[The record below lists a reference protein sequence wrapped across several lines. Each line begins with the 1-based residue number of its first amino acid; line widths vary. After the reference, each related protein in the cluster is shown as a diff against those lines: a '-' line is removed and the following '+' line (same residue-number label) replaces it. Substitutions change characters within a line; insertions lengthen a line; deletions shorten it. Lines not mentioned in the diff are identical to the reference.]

1 MIDVHAA
8 HHAEA
13 LPATG
18 GAHIIDGKRT
28 SELIRK
34 EIAVEAAAIKSKY
47 GKVCPKT
54 FLRGSACFIRSQRD
68 DPDCLELFA

>member
-1 MIDVHAA
+1 MIDVHAD

-18 GAHIIDGKRT
+18 GAHIIDGKGT

-34 EIAVEAAAIKSKY
+34 EIAVEAAAVKSKY
-47 GKVCPKT
+47 GKVCPNT
-54 FLRGSACFIRSQRD
+54 FSERVCMLHKVSAG
-68 DPDCLELFA
+68 